1 MWIFDCLN
9 VYSLTVIQNLTFC
22 FIEEEFPFL
31 LLLWIIDNVKQNN
44 RICFGSSCAI
54 FFLLFILQFS
64 FFGKGSFAY
73 LFPGFLA
80 FCEKKNRKSHMI
92 YLVIFK
98 QLDSNELQYIYCGGT
113 TSAIA
118 MIWISGHGELHTEEL
133 WNVECLQWFLIEL
146 LLFRLN
152 TKSRG

>member
-54 FFLLFILQFS
+54 FFFYYLFFS
-64 FFGKGSFAY
+64 FHSLEKVLLHIYFLVSW
-73 LFPGFLA
+73 LFV
-80 FCEKKNRKSHMI
+80 KKNRKSHMI